1 MSTNASGEA
10 KFNSRFGYIMVAAGA
25 AIGLGNIWKFPY
37 LAYRG
42 GGGIF
47 LITYIIIIMLMAHPM
62 VEMETAIGRY
72 GGGDTVTC
80 FEKINPKW
88 GFVGWIANLCT
99 IMINMFYVVIGG
111 WVLKY
116 AVTFITG
123 ANFGSDVDAFYNNFI
138 SKPVEPLIYTAI
150 VLCITSGLLL
160 FGITEIVEK
169 VTKVI
174 MAALFVLLIICGF
187 YACFSVEGAVEGLKY
202 YLLPAPQNFSVKVFA
217 DAATQ
222 VLFSVGIGWGIFTT
236 LGINIP
242 KENNLKGDALLVSVC
257 DTAAAITAGFVVIPS
272 AYGAGIELTAG
283 PKLLFIVMSGIFA
296 NLPGGRIIGSF
307 FFVAV
312 LFAVF
317 SSLFTFFE
325 IGIRTF
331 EVKLKMGRKKAV
343 AVVTLIIG
351 AGNILVSLGFGTL
364 SWCKLPWPSFQGIAY
379 YNFLDWFDSFTSYV
393 LLPLGCL
400 LICMFVKFVWGW
412 EGYEKELFMDGRDG
426 KLRPFD
432 KVLTTFVVP
441 AFMIIILLNVFGV
454 IV

>member
-1 MSTNASGEA
+1 
-10 KFNSRFGYIMVAAGA
+10 
-25 AIGLGNIWKFPY
+25 
-37 LAYRG
+37 
-42 GGGIF
+42 
-47 LITYIIIIMLMAHPM
+47 M
-62 VEMETAIGRY
+62 VEMETAIGRF

-99 IMINMFYVVIGG
+99 IMIDMFYVVIGG

-123 ANFGSDVDAFYNNFI
+123 ANFGDDVTAFYNNFI
-138 SKPVEPLIYTAI
+138 SSPVEPLIYTAI
-150 VLCITSGLLL
+150 VLFVTSGLLL
-160 FGITEIVEK
+160 FGITELVEK

-174 MAALFVLLIICGF
+174 MPALFVLLIVCGF
-187 YACFSVEGAVEGLKY
+187 YACFSVEGAIGGLKY
-202 YLLPAPQNFSVKVFA
+202 YLLPAPENFSVKVFA

-242 KENNLKGDALLVSVC
+242 KENNLKSDALLVSIC

-296 NLPGGRIIGSF
+296 ELPGGRIIGSF

-317 SSLFTFFE
+317 SSLFSFFE
-325 IGIRTF
+325 IAIRTF
-331 EVKLKMGRKKAV
+331 EVKMGMGRKKAV
-343 AVVTLIIG
+343 AIATAVIG
-351 AGNILVSLGFGTL
+351 AGNILVSLGFGPL
-364 SWCKLPWPSFQGIAY
+364 SWVQIPWPSFQGIAY
-379 YNFLDWFDSFTSYV
+379 YNFLDWFDCFTAYV
-393 LLPLGCL
+393 LLPLGCIL
-400 LICMFVKFVWGW
+400 VCMFVKFGWGW
-412 EGYEKELFMDGRDG
+412 DGYEKELFMDGRDG
-426 KLRPFD
+426 KLSKFD
-432 KVLTTFVVP
+432 KILTTWVVP
-441 AFMIIILLNVFGV
+441 AFMIIIFLNVFG
-454 IV
+454 ILQ